1 MEAVYKKDLYNNYL
15 VLPKDDECD
24 GEAYCVHM
32 LQANSIEGIIKPE
45 LRTIDNKVLYYYDI
59 KSKQSIE
66 TLYVKNT
73 INYEQIKKLFINLV
87 DLIWQTY
94 EFLLNEN
101 DLVLEPE
108 YIYIAFATGSVNVCY
123 LPGYNNDIRKQLA
136 TLIEYIMNKVEYDDK
151 EAVLYVYNLYAVCRD
166 EGFSYDNLISAI
178 REVKTCKPVIAR
190 NKKNSKVETEIR
202 NKQVSTYINEIP
214 EAAPKE
220 QSPKRQIPVMMEKVS
235 EDREQYYYA
244 LKTYIYT
251 GACAIGAILV
261 LIISINTRIV
271 YTSIGN
277 RIDYGKLMA
286 LLLILMITS
295 GYMMKNIW
303 DKKNRLTRI
312 ISKQEYIDPRIE
324 YSNFNNLED
333 QTEQIKST
341 YKDTI
346 QKKKSEDVKQPEE
359 YNPTILLNVEPQS
372 IGCCLKPENK
382 DVYEII
388 NIREFPYII
397 GKQKD
402 NVDYFLDKEVVS
414 RYHVK
419 ITREDDIYYITDL
432 NSTNGTCLNDKPLPC
447 YQRFELAIGDE
458 VTIAGI
464 KYSFKVNEYN

>member
-24 GEAYCVHM
+24 EETYCVHM

-45 LRTIDNKVLYYYDI
+45 LRTIDNRVLYYYDI

-66 TLYVKNT
+66 TIYVKNS

-87 DLIWQTY
+87 DLIGQSY

-108 YIYIAFATGSVNVCY
+108 YIFIAHATGRVNVCY

-151 EAVLYVYNLYAVCRD
+151 EAVLYVYNLYTVCRD
-166 EGFSYDNLISAI
+166 EGFSFDNLISAI
-178 REVKTCKPVIAR
+178 REVGIGKPVIAKSKR
-190 NKKNSKVETEIR
+190 SGKVETEIT
-202 NKQVSTYINEIP
+202 NKQVSAYNNEVL
-214 EAAPKE
+214 ETVPKE
-220 QSPKRQIPVMMEKVS
+220 QSPKRQIPVMMERVS

-244 LKTYIYT
+244 LRTYIYT

-295 GYMMKNIW
+295 GYMIKNIW
-303 DKKNRLTRI
+303 DKRNRLTRI

-324 YSNFNNLED
+324 YSDVNKQLED

-341 YKDTI
+341 YKDTV
-346 QKKKSEDVKQPEE
+346 QKKKSEVAKQPEE
-359 YNPTILLNVEPQS
+359 YNPTILLNVEPKS

-388 NIREFPYII
+388 YIKEFPYII
-397 GKQKD
+397 GKQKG

-414 RYHVK
+414 RFHVK

-432 NSTNGTCLNDKPLPC
+432 NSTNGTCLNNKSLPC
-447 YQRFELAIGDE
+447 YQRFELALGDE
-458 VTIAGI
+458 VAIAGI
-464 KYSFKVNEYN
+464 KYSFKINE